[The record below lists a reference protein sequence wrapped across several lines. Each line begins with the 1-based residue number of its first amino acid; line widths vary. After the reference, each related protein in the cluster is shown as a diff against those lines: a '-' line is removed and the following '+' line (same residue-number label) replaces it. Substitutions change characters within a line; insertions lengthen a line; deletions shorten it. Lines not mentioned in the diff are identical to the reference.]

1 MLLNVRCAA
10 EMYTMHILLDSAN
23 KGPLQ
28 PLLLVVEHNT
38 TAYGRNRGRGSGSG
52 DDTAEVL
59 VVVMMQQ

>member
-1 MLLNVRCAA
+1 
-10 EMYTMHILLDSAN
+10 MYTMHILLDSAN